1 MTDTLKVQNN
11 SKVTFKSLNDSLS
24 NNPKDTQAEIQI
36 NNKNE
41 KIFDLITYDTA
52 FTVIVTVSIFI
63 LGILADRTVKYF
75 DKRKERKRLR
85 KFYVDNIYSLTE
97 KLFPNISKLYKDFYQ
112 THDIDTGIPMTPPKV
127 LARDVERL
135 DKIEFDKLY
144 EAFSS
149 KKTLSIVMSQLDFI
163 SKAVTEL
170 EIYHDRVHA
179 DNQRARTS
187 YQEKLN
193 MYLDLLADYLKYD
206 RVNNSGHATDSTYI
220 LINASLLMFHQT
232 IAGKRELRRF
242 YKEILRPIQIEL
254 VNTRKFETHPVGE
267 PIAKLGKDL
276 SHKFNELNI
285 QSIEIRLQYRYIY
298 RQIQTSIDKLNE
310 VKFDLR

>member
-1 MTDTLKVQNN
+1 MTDTLRVQHNWE
-11 SKVTFKSLNDSLS
+11 TTIKSLSDSLNNNLKDIRTELAIS
-24 NNPKDTQAEIQI
+24 NKD
-36 NNKNE
+36 E

-85 KFYVDNIYSLTE
+85 KFYVDNINSLTE
-97 KLFPNISKLYKDFYQ
+97 KLFPNINKLYRDFYQ

-127 LARDVERL
+127 LARDIERL

-144 EAFSS
+144 EAFSN
-149 KKTLSIVMSQLDFI
+149 KRALSIVMSQLDFI
-163 SKAVTEL
+163 SKAVNEI

-179 DNQRARTS
+179 DSQRARTT

-193 MYLDLLADYLKYD
+193 KYLDLLAEYLKYD
-206 RVNNSGHATDSTYI
+206 RVNNTGHATDSTYI
-220 LINASLLMFHQT
+220 LINASILKFHQT
-232 IAGKRELRRF
+232 IAGKRALRRF
-242 YKEILRPIQIEL
+242 YKKILRPIQVEL

-267 PIAKLGKDL
+267 VIAKLGKDL
-276 SHKFNELNI
+276 SYKFNELKI
-285 QSIEIRLQYRYIY
+285 QSVEIRLQYRYIY
-298 RQIQTSIDKLNE
+298 T
-310 VKFDLR
+310 